1 VVAAAA
7 CWCGGASTAAVNAL
21 AVAAVVFSIRILAA
35 STSFRSSCAVVFRRP
50 AVYPCLLREKG
61 KVCPDI
67 AK

>member
-7 CWCGGASTAAVNAL
+7 CWCGGATTAAVNAL
-21 AVAAVVFSIRILAA
+21 AVAAVVFCIRILAA
-35 STSFRSSCAVVFRRP
+35 SASLRSSCAIVFRRP
-50 AVYPCLLREKG
+50 AVYPCLPRERG